1 MFFGDGALR
10 LARVV
15 GAGSETVNGGFEFC
29 RDQGAVR
36 ILVAG
41 DHQPALRLQTTYVLG
56 DCSVAEYVGVACVV
70 IVGFAPRGRGDRLR
84 FFRSCLSSLR
94 NCMLRVGSLLFASK
108 YKFI

>member
-41 DHQPALRLQTTYVLG
+41 DHQPALRLQTAYVLG
-56 DCSVAEYVGVACVV
+56 DCSVAEYVGIAVCVV
-70 IVGFAPRGRGDRLR
+70 VVGFALLAGEAISYD
-84 FFRSCLSSLR
+84 FF
-94 NCMLRVGSLLFASK
+94 GHA
-108 YKFI
+108 